1 MKYKTHEDI
10 EAAKL
15 LISHPGETLIDTIDA
30 KNISQTELAS
40 RMGRPIKTIN
50 EIIQGKTAITPET
63 AIQLERVLGISAE
76 FWIEREQNYRLELA
90 EIAETETLLEKSQW
104 LQNFPLLSMKKL
116 GWIDFTKNEIIE
128 QFNAVLSFFS
138 VSSVDA
144 YHSHYEIDETEVAF
158 RMINTGDKNK
168 HNVNAWLR
176 KGEIQANELPTI
188 EFDGTKFK
196 SALDNIKTIMAGH
209 PDDYFVQLQS
219 LCLQA
224 GVKVVH
230 TPCLPKTR
238 LHGSTRWINNTA
250 LIQLSNQYQRN
261 DIFWFTFF
269 HEAGHILKHGKKD
282 VFVEGLQYTA
292 EGQIKEDEA
301 DKFAVKYTFSEKE
314 EEVLYQKIFNED
326 DQVKF
331 INQYAKEI
339 NTHPATIIGRLAKKG
354 KLHDSV
360 GWLHG
365 FYKKVD
371 LSFK

>member
-1 MKYKTHEDI
+1 MKYKTLEDI
-10 EAAKL
+10 EAAKF

-104 LQNFPLLSMKKL
+104 LINFPLLSMKKL
-116 GWIDFTKNEIIE
+116 GWIDYSKNEIIE

-144 YHSHYEIDETEVAF
+144 YHNHYEIEEAEVAF

-176 KGEIQANELPTI
+176 KGAIQANELPTI
-188 EFDGTKFK
+188 EFDATKFK
-196 SALDNIKTIMAGH
+196 SALDNVKTIMSNH
-209 PDDYFVQLQS
+209 PDNFFQQLQS
-219 LCLQA
+219 LCLHA

-230 TPCLPKTR
+230 TPCLPKTM

-250 LIQLSNQYQRN
+250 IIQLSNQYKRN

-282 VFVEGLQYTA
+282 VFVEGLDYTA
-292 EGQIKEDEA
+292 EGLKKEEEA
-301 DKFAVKYTFSEKE
+301 NEFASKYTFSAKE
-314 EEVLYQKIFNED
+314 EKTLMTEIVNQT
-326 DQVKF
+326 DQVAY
-331 INQYAKEI
+331 INSYANKI
-339 NTHPATIIGRLAKKG
+339 KTHPAQIIGQLARKKI
-354 KLHDSV
+354 LHPSV
-360 GWLHG
+360 GWTHG

-371 LSFK
+371 LSN

>member
-1 MKYKTHEDI
+1 MKYKTLEDI
-10 EAAKL
+10 EAAKF
-15 LISHPGETLIDTIDA
+15 LISHPGETLIDTINA
-30 KNISQTELAS
+30 KNISQSELAS

-116 GWIDFTKNEIIE
+116 GWIDYSKNEVIE

-144 YHSHYEIDETEVAF
+144 YHSHYEIEVSEVAF

-188 EFDGTKFK
+188 EFDANKFK
-196 SALDNIKTIMAGH
+196 SALDSIKTIMANH
-209 PDDYFVQLQS
+209 PDDFFEQLQGI
-219 LCLQA
+219 CLQA

-230 TPCLPKTR
+230 TPCLPKTM
-238 LHGSTRWINNTA
+238 LHGSTRWVNNTA
-250 LIQLSNQYQRN
+250 IIQLSNQYKRN
-261 DIFWFTFF
+261 DVFWFTFF

-282 VFVEGLQYTA
+282 VFVEGLDYTA
-292 EGQIKEDEA
+292 EGLKKEEEA
-301 DKFAVKYTFSEKE
+301 NEFATKYTFSDKE
-314 EEVLYQKIFNED
+314 EKILMAEIGNQT
-326 DQVKF
+326 DQVAY
-331 INQYAKEI
+331 INSYANKI
-339 NTHPATIIGRLAKKG
+339 KTHPAQIIGQLARKKI
-354 KLHDSV
+354 LHPSV
-360 GWLHG
+360 GWTHG

-371 LSFK
+371 LSN

>member
-1 MKYKTHEDI
+1 MKYKSLEDI

-15 LISHPGETLIDTIDA
+15 LISHPGETLIDTIEA

-104 LQNFPLLSMKKL
+104 LQNFPLSGMKKL
-116 GWIDFTKNEIIE
+116 GWIDYSKNEIIE
-128 QFNAVLSFFS
+128 QFNAILSFFS

-144 YHSHYEIDETEVAF
+144 YHSHYEIEGVKVAY
-158 RMINTGDKNK
+158 RMLNTGDKNK

-176 KGEIQANELPTI
+176 KGEIQAYELPNV
-188 EFDGTKFK
+188 EFDATKFK
-196 SALDNIKTIMAGH
+196 SALNGIKTIMANH
-209 PDDYFVQLQS
+209 PDDYFIQLQN

-238 LHGSTRWINNTA
+238 LHGSTRWINNMA

-292 EGQIKEDEA
+292 DGQIKEDEA
-301 DKFAVKYTFSEKE
+301 NKFAVKYTFSEKE
-314 EEVLYQKIFNED
+314 EGALYQKIINEVD
-326 DQVKF
+326 KVKF

-354 KLHDSV
+354 KIHDSI
-360 GWLHG
+360 GWSHG

-371 LSFK
+371 LSK

>member
-1 MKYKTHEDI
+1 MKYKTLEDI
-10 EAAKL
+10 EAAKF
-15 LISHPGETLIDTIDA
+15 LISHPGETLIDTIEA

-116 GWIDFTKNEIIE
+116 GWIDYSKNEIIE

-144 YHSHYEIDETEVAF
+144 YHSHYEIEEAEVAF

-188 EFDGTKFK
+188 EFDATKFK
-196 SALDNIKTIMAGH
+196 SALDSIKTIMANH
-209 PDDYFVQLQS
+209 PDNFFEQLQS

-269 HEAGHILKHGKKD
+269 HEAGHILKHGKKE

-314 EEVLYQKIFNED
+314 EETLYQKIFNEE

-360 GWLHG
+360 GWSHN

-371 LSFK
+371 LSN